1 MKTTTYFQH
10 SIEDIIGR
18 LRWVMLLV
26 MLIDTACTL
35 SGQPPAYWHDP
46 SKANEIEPVVRFL
59 LVRGVLP
66 FSIAAVFYL
75 IGAFYLVSV
84 APARIALTILFALLL
99 AHFWGATSWLLYH
112 FHYGVRCQNAFEI
125 AIAGF
130 ITLALGRERE
140 KP

>member
-1 MKTTTYFQH
+1 MTYFQH
-10 SIEDIIGR
+10 STEDIIRR

-35 SGQPPAYWHDP
+35 AGQPPAYWHDP

-66 FSIAAVFYL
+66 FAVAALLYL
-75 IGAFYLVSV
+75 GGVFYLVSV
-84 APARIALTILFALLL
+84 AAARIALTILFAFLL

-125 AIAGF
+125 AVAAL
-130 ITLALGRERE
+130 ITLALGCERA
-140 KP
+140 KT

>member
-1 MKTTTYFQH
+1 MTYFPY
-10 SIEDIIGR
+10 SAEDIVRR

-26 MLIDTACTL
+26 ILIDTVCTI

-66 FSIAAVFYL
+66 FAVAALLYL
-75 IGAFYLVSV
+75 CGAFYIVSV
-84 APARIALTILFALLL
+84 APARIALTILLAFLL

-112 FHYGVRCQNAFEI
+112 FHYGVRF
-125 AIAGF
+125 
-130 ITLALGRERE
+130 GRMPLKSRS
-140 KP
+140 PLSSLWLSASNT